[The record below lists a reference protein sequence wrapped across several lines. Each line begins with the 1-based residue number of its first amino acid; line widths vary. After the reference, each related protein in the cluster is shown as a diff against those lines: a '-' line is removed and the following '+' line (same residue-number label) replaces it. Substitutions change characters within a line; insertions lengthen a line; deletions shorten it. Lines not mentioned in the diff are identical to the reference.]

1 MNIYSLGNNGITS
14 VPTTGVGSTSSS
26 SNDPT
31 KATQVS
37 PTLNLTSPSNNTGVK
52 PRSKALNGAPA
63 STEADTQVVTGITV
77 DEMTT
82 KGDQVVGEVSFF
94 VMQTPVM
101 SGKMQNYS
109 ESIVALLLS
118 INSTANLS
126 DIETQKELSNSQAEF
141 NKLYN
146 AFAQEVTDALTSM
159 CQRGTALTEMA
170 NSQLTTQLQ
179 SMEKEAFNIMLN
191 QCIAT
196 GVAGVMNLA
205 MTHLGSH
212 LQETSTQ
219 LEDISKTMEN
229 ARATLQKNEKMFGS
243 VDLDEHELL
252 LVKSQ
257 LPAEE
262 HDNLVSM
269 NNEFREMDEL
279 YQVSH
284 SEFHRN
290 QMTPERLAQLNKAEG
305 TFHEFSN
312 KCKPKLERLTEYT
325 GQEKRLLVRL
335 QKNGESTLKAGELVS
350 GMKEYGQLNT
360 PEEQAA
366 ANLVLDKFSKKLDAN
381 FKYLED
387 PKNNPLPTEMH
398 FTTEEWHYI
407 RMESD
412 VGAINSN
419 QNLTLEQVDIKDK
432 ANTVHTKITAFND
445 KLTEQ
450 RIDEHLF
457 AGIKD
462 EASRPQDLEALS
474 KTDLNKS
481 HETATTVLKRV
492 GRYETFTKELK
503 TNYNRMTE
511 AAEGLEKPNILRRML
526 GEKGSWKTK
535 EYTDLEQRMKVQ
547 IKDRGDAEFT
557 NSSIFNGM
565 KRYDD
570 VPAQDQAQVDIKLSN
585 FSDKLEANLK
595 YLQDPKNNPLS
606 SDMHF
611 TTEEWH
617 YIRVGSKKNLQNE
630 SASPLANK
638 VNDNIKSFKEQLSKD
653 KPSYFKR
660 TFGDGWKSNQH
671 EVYNPEKASQKAA
684 KYSRWAMLINAWG
697 QTTGNTAPSMISAI
711 FTEMAQNNSANYS
724 TEASITTNNLN
735 QNMQVNQT
743 VYQNMQQIA
752 SQMLDWIVQGEQSNA
767 SASANISSNGE
778 SRNSSLWANFA
789 TIC

>member
-14 VPTTGVGSTSSS
+14 VPTTGVGSTSSP

-37 PTLNLTSPSNNTGVK
+37 PTLNLTPPLNNTAVK
-52 PRSKALNGAPA
+52 PRSKALNGAPV

-159 CQRGTALTEMA
+159 CQCGSVLTEMA

-179 SMEKEAFNIMLN
+179 SMEKEALNIMLN

-205 MTHLGSH
+205 MTHLGSCR
-212 LQETSTQ
+212 QETSTH

-229 ARATLQKNEKMFGS
+229 TRATLQKNEKMFGS
-243 VDLDEHELL
+243 VDLEEHEFL

-257 LPAEE
+257 LPKEE
-262 HDNLVSM
+262 HANLASM
-269 NNEFREMDEL
+269 NNTFREMDEL

-290 QMTPERLAQLNKAEG
+290 QMTPERLARLNKAEA

-325 GQEKRLLVRL
+325 GQEKRLLVQL
-335 QKNGESTLKAGELVS
+335 QKNEDTFTSGGLVRA
-350 GMKEYGQLNT
+350 MKGSDQLT
-360 PEEQAA
+360 TEGCDA
-366 ANLVLDKFSKKLDAN
+366 ANLTLDKIKNKLNAN
-381 FKYLED
+381 VKYLKN
-387 PKNNPLPTEMH
+387 PKDHPLPTEMH
-398 FTTEEWHYI
+398 FTTEEWYFI
-407 RMESD
+407 RIKSVDD
-412 VGAINSN
+412 VAPSN
-419 QNLTLEQVDIKDK
+419 PLTLEQEGVKNKAAGVYKDIEK
-432 ANTVHTKITAFND
+432 FNNN
-445 KLTEQ
+445 LIEEG
-450 RIDEHLF
+450 IDSYLF
-457 AGIKD
+457 ANINDGTC
-462 EASRPQDLEALS
+462 RPQNLEELS
-474 KTDLNKS
+474 KTPLNES
-481 HETATTVLKRV
+481 HETAATVLKRV

-503 TNYNRMTE
+503 TNYNRMKE
-511 AAEGLEKPNILRRML
+511 AAESLEKPNFLRRML
-526 GEKGSWKTK
+526 G
-535 EYTDLEQRMKVQ
+535 
-547 IKDRGDAEFT
+547 GD
-557 NSSIFNGM
+557 
-565 KRYDD
+565 
-570 VPAQDQAQVDIKLSN
+570 
-585 FSDKLEANLK
+585 
-595 YLQDPKNNPLS
+595 
-606 SDMHF
+606 
-611 TTEEWH
+611 
-617 YIRVGSKKNLQNE
+617 
-630 SASPLANK
+630 
-638 VNDNIKSFKEQLSKD
+638 
-653 KPSYFKR
+653 
-660 TFGDGWKSNQH
+660 WKSNQH

-684 KYSRWAMLINAWG
+684 KYSRLAMLMNAWG

-752 SQMLDWIVQGEQSNA
+752 SQMLDWIIQGEQSDA